1 MSTVLNLLREH
12 QAVMSQ
18 LENLL
23 PLVEQAAVRIQDT
36 LARGGKVLFMG
47 NGGSAADSQHMAAE
61 LVGRYQADR
70 RALAAIA
77 LTTDTSNLTS
87 ISNDYGYS
95 MIFSR
100 QLEALCQPHDVV
112 IGISTSGNSE
122 NVIKGIEVANKIG
135 AYTIGMSGQTGGK
148 LAVMTDLCFC
158 VPSTTVARIQEAHAF
173 IGHSICELV
182 ENAVVLSD
190 KLEKQSA

>member
-23 PLVEQAAVRIQDT
+23 PLVEQAAVRIQDA

-100 QLEALCQPHDVV
+100 QVEALCQPHDVV

-122 NVIKGIEVANKIG
+122 NVIKGIEAAKNIG

-158 VPSTTVARIQEAHAF
+158 VPSKTVARIQEAHAF

-182 ENAVVLSD
+182 ENAVVLAD